1 MGKAIVT
8 LKIMPASPDTNLDA
22 VQQEAEA
29 RIDAFVGEQGEKRAE
44 VEPIAFGLK
53 AVKLTFV
60 MDESRGSTESLET
73 EIASIEGVNSVDV
86 IDVRRAL
93 G

>member
-8 LKIMPASPDTNLDA
+8 LKIMPASPDTDLDA
-22 VQQEAEA
+22 LQREAEA
-29 RIDAFVGEQGEKRAE
+29 RIDAFVSENGEKRAE
-44 VEPIAFGLK
+44 IEPIAFGLK
-53 AVKLTFV
+53 ALKITFV
-60 MDESRGSTESLET
+60 MDESQGSTESLEQD
-73 EIASIEGVNSVDV
+73 ISAIDGVNSVDV